1 MPGSIGP
8 VLNIMRGEFNR
19 FNKNVLI
26 FLLSSIGL
34 IVFPHVYHLPAA
46 VLGFFFLLLGW
57 RFIGIWKPGWLPDS
71 WFVLLLTVLGV
82 GLLYSQHQS
91 LFGRDPGTSLFVIGL
106 ALKLL
111 EIKTERDIYLI
122 TYLAFIVAASQFLYE
137 QNILVGVY
145 ILAVCCTLFATLV
158 CINSLQPRTLPALK
172 TATVIIAQAM
182 PIAGV
187 LFILFPRVEA
197 PRLMLLSENHQAKTG
212 LSDSMEP
219 GSISNLGLSDELVF
233 RVKFKGAIPP
243 SDQRYWRGPVLTHT
257 DGRLWT
263 QSVHKDF
270 NRFLD
275 TPKFTGAPY
284 RYTLLME
291 PQDNPWVFAL
301 DMPAEYQPPLRL
313 NANNQLVSTELPG
326 KRAEYKVTSYPRYNT
341 GYITKTEY
349 QDATQLPGKP
359 SDKISQ
365 LVRQLH
371 GFDSPPETYIQ
382 QLMTHFRNENF
393 YYTLTPPLMEEN
405 PIETFL
411 FETRY
416 GFCSHYAAAF
426 VYLMRVADIPSRIVS
441 GYQGGEL
448 NKIGNFLEIRQAH
461 AHAWA
466 EVWLQD
472 KGWVRVDPTAAI
484 APERI
489 EQDVN
494 VDQQIASGIVT
505 FVSPTP
511 QTLVAFDWLKQTRQL
526 WNSADYNWQRW
537 VINYNSMSQ
546 LRLLSS
552 WGIQNIK
559 AMLYSMIGL
568 IALIIAV
575 LSWFLLYRKQKTTD
589 RTLRLYNRF
598 CKKLARKGVVRSES
612 EGAKDFAERV
622 KARLP
627 EQSAQIDQI
636 TDVFIKLRYGQ
647 SSGPKDLKRLH
658 KMVTQFKTGD

>member
-1 MPGSIGP
+1 MPGSTGA
-8 VLNIMRGEFNR
+8 VLNIMRSK
-19 FNKNVLI
+19 FNKSVLI

-46 VLGFFFLLLGW
+46 VLSFFFLILGW
-57 RFIGIWKPGWLPDS
+57 RFAGIWKPGWLPNS
-71 WFVLLLTVLGV
+71 WFVLLLTLLGV
-82 GLLYSQHQS
+82 GLLYSQHHS
-91 LFGRDPGTSLFVIGL
+91 LLGRDPGTGLFVIGL

-145 ILAVCCTLFATLV
+145 IVAVCCVLFATLV
-158 CINSLQPRTLPALK
+158 SINSLRPRTLPALK
-172 TATVIIAQAM
+172 AAAVIMAQAL

-187 LFILFPRVEA
+187 LFILFPRIEA
-197 PRLMLLSENHQAKTG
+197 PRLLLLNEDHQTKSG
-212 LSDSMEP
+212 LSDSIEP

-233 RVKFKGAIPP
+233 RVKFKGALPP
-243 SDQRYWRGPVLTHT
+243 PAQRYWRGPVMTHT

-270 NRFLD
+270 KRFLD
-275 TPKFTGAPY
+275 KPKFTGAAY
-284 RYTLLME
+284 QYTLLME
-291 PQDNPWVFAL
+291 PQDKPWVFAL
-301 DMPAEYQPPLRL
+301 DIAAEYQSPASL
-313 NANNQLVSTELPG
+313 NANYQLVSEEALG
-326 KRAEYKVTSYPRYNT
+326 KRAEYKVTSYTQYNT

-349 QDATQLPGKP
+349 QDATQLPDEP
-359 SDKISQ
+359 SERINQ

-382 QLMTHFRNENF
+382 QLLNHFKKEDF
-393 YYTLTPPLMEEN
+393 HYTLTPPLMEEN

-426 VYLMRVADIPSRIVS
+426 VYLIRIADIPARIVT

-461 AHAWA
+461 AHAWT

-472 KGWVRVDPTAAI
+472 KGWVRIDPTAAI

-494 VDQQIASGIVT
+494 VDQQVASGIVT
-505 FVSPTP
+505 FVSPNS
-511 QTLVAFDWLKQTRQL
+511 QKLVAFDWLKQTHQL
-526 WNSADYNWQRW
+526 WNSADYSWQRW

-546 LRLLSS
+546 LQLLSW
-552 WGIQNIK
+552 WGIQNAK
-559 AMLYSMIGL
+559 TMLYSMLGL
-568 IALIIAV
+568 IALMTAV
-575 LSWFLLYRKQKTTD
+575 LGWFLLHRKPKKTD
-589 RTLRLYNRF
+589 SALRLYNRF
-598 CKKLARKGVVRSES
+598 CKKLVHQGFIRSES
-612 EGAKDFAERV
+612 EGARDFAERV
-622 KARLP
+622 KSKLP
-627 EQSAQIDQI
+627 EKSAQIDQI

-647 SSGPKDLKRLH
+647 GSGPEDLKRLH
-658 KMVTQFKTGD
+658 KLVMQFKAAD